1 MIAEVSWRPARL
13 IAVAVFVAFLGTAS
27 GLGAVALQLKDRVLR
42 ANELAGFRTA
52 ELQRVDTI
60 DDWKKIAPGA
70 FINLEQRL
78 RHEGFIA
85 AVREDLKGE
94 SGDRGALSIV
104 VRLRNGREATADIKQ
119 QLHDYA
125 TEGSRLSGH
134 TYASFPVDSIPG
146 AHGFV
151 STDPSGGTGINVI
164 FADGAFTYHVGVGW
178 GRGADKPPTK
188 GVVIRAATRLYA
200 RVHGK

>member
-78 RHEGFIA
+78 RHEGFIG

-104 VRLRNGREATADIKQ
+104 
-119 QLHDYA
+119 
-125 TEGSRLSGH
+125 
-134 TYASFPVDSIPG
+134 
-146 AHGFV
+146 
-151 STDPSGGTGINVI
+151 
-164 FADGAFTYHVGVGW
+164 
-178 GRGADKPPTK
+178 
-188 GVVIRAATRLYA
+188 
-200 RVHGK
+200 